1 MAEYT
6 YEKTSKFVTAAGV
19 KIHYNEMGSG
29 HPLICIHGGGPG
41 ANSWSNFRNNI
52 DAFAARYRAILLDMP
67 QFGESE
73 KVVIT
78 EGRLTYVARV
88 LTDFMARLA
97 IEKAHFVGNSMGGQA
112 AIKLA
117 IDDPRRV
124 DHLVVIGSTPM
135 RHSIFTPMPV
145 EGIKMI
151 LKYYTGTG
159 PSRDKMRDLLQT
171 LVYNTSLI
179 TEDMIEER
187 YRASADSETVEL
199 FMRRQP
205 PLQVEDLSGQ
215 IEKVQAKTLIVWGQ
229 DDRFGAL
236 DIGLTMLR
244 KFQNARMQIFSKCGH
259 WAQVEH
265 ADDFNRLVLDFLA
278 H

>member
-1 MAEYT
+1 MANYT
-6 YEKTSKFVTAAGV
+6 YENTSKFVTAAGV
-19 KIHYNEMGSG
+19 RIHYNELGSG
-29 HPLICIHGGGPG
+29 YPLICIHGGGPG
-41 ANSWSNFRNNI
+41 ANSWSNFRNNM
-52 DAFAARYRAILLDMP
+52 DAFAPKYRALLLDMP

-78 EGRLTYVARV
+78 EGRLTYIARV
-88 LTDFMARLA
+88 LADFMAQLA
-97 IEKAHFVGNSMGGQA
+97 IEKTHFIGNSMGGQA

-117 IDDPRRV
+117 IDHPHRV

-145 EGIKMI
+145 EGVKMI
-151 LKYYTGTG
+151 MKYYTGAG

-179 TEDMIEER
+179 TEEMVEER
-187 YRASADSETVEL
+187 YKASADPETVEL

-205 PLQVEDLSGQ
+205 PLQVEDLSGEM
-215 IEKVQAKTLIVWGQ
+215 EKVAAKTLIVWGQ

-244 KFQNARMQIFSKCGH
+244 KFQNARMHIFSKCGH
-259 WAQVEH
+259 WAQVEY
-265 ADDFNRLVLDFLA
+265 ADDFNRLVLDFLV

>member
-1 MAEYT
+1 MANYT
-6 YEKTSKFVTAAGV
+6 YENTSKFVTAAGV
-19 KIHYNEMGSG
+19 RIHYNELGSG
-29 HPLICIHGGGPG
+29 TPLICIHGGGPG
-41 ANSWSNFRNNI
+41 ANSWSNFRSNM
-52 DAFAARYRAILLDMP
+52 DALAPKYRALLIDMP

-78 EGRLTYVARV
+78 EGRLTYIARV
-88 LTDFMARLA
+88 LADFMAQLA
-97 IEKAHFVGNSMGGQA
+97 IEKAHFIGNSMGGQA

-117 IDDPRRV
+117 IDHPHCV

-145 EGIKMI
+145 EGVKMI
-151 LKYYTGTG
+151 MKYYTGAG

-179 TEDMIEER
+179 TEEMVAER
-187 YRASADSETVEL
+187 YKASADPETVEL

-205 PLQVEDLSGQ
+205 PLQVEDLSGEM
-215 IEKVQAKTLIVWGQ
+215 EKVAAKTLIVWGQ

-244 KFQNARMQIFSKCGH
+244 KFQNARMHMFSKCGH
-259 WAQVEH
+259 WAQVEY
-265 ADDFNRLVLDFLA
+265 ADDFNRLILDFLT

>member
-1 MAEYT
+1 MANYT
-6 YEKTSKFVTAAGV
+6 YENTSKFVTAAGV
-19 KIHYNEMGSG
+19 RIHYNELGSG
-29 HPLICIHGGGPG
+29 YPLICIHGGGPG
-41 ANSWSNFRNNI
+41 ANSWSNFRNNM
-52 DAFAARYRAILLDMP
+52 DAFAPKYRALLLDMP

-78 EGRLTYVARV
+78 EGRLTYIARV
-88 LTDFMARLA
+88 LADFMAQLA
-97 IEKAHFVGNSMGGQA
+97 IEKTHFIGNSMGGQA

-117 IDDPRRV
+117 IDHPHRV

-145 EGIKMI
+145 EGVKMI
-151 LKYYTGTG
+151 MKYYTGAG

-179 TEDMIEER
+179 TEEIVEER
-187 YRASADSETVEL
+187 YKASADPETVEL
-199 FMRRQP
+199 FTRRQP
-205 PLQVEDLSGQ
+205 PLQVEDLSGEM
-215 IEKVQAKTLIVWGQ
+215 EKVAAKTLIVWGQ

-244 KFQNARMQIFSKCGH
+244 KFQNARMHIFSKCGH
-259 WAQVEH
+259 WAQVEY
-265 ADDFNRLVLDFLA
+265 ADDFNRLVLDFLV

>member
-1 MAEYT
+1 MAEHT

-52 DAFAARYRAILLDMP
+52 DGFAAGYRAILLDMP

-78 EGRLTYVARV
+78 EGRLTYIARV
-88 LTDFMARLA
+88 LTDFMGQLA

-151 LKYYTGTG
+151 LKYYTGAG

-187 YRASADSETVEL
+187 YRASADPETVEL

-205 PLQVEDLSGQ
+205 PLQVEDLSDQ
-215 IEKVQAKTLIVWGQ
+215 IEKVRAKSLIVWGQ

-259 WAQVEH
+259 WAQVEY